1 MLELSEQKTKSM
13 TLDKINLVI
22 STVWREENY
31 LAATLNSL
39 SSEYPIRDDQPVFLV
54 IGSPETAYLALYRS
68 HPGVIVVEMGP
79 NSWAW
84 IKDNKLRHRATWN
97 YHRCLT
103 QCVDG
108 ERGTLILEDDVRF
121 ACGWRLR
128 LDRTLAALENR
139 FGSRFVLSI
148 YDAQNC
154 TSKESPLY
162 AEYTRESFFGT
173 QGVYYPAR
181 VRQGFSKYLRT
192 AGVIANKNHYDY
204 LLRDYLIQE
213 DIPLFATS
221 PSLIQHM
228 GRNTT
233 GLGVWHEAPGF
244 IEDVT
249 AEPIGLP
256 VGRDL

>member
-1 MLELSEQKTKSM
+1 MSEQEIKSV
-13 TLDKINLVI
+13 TLDEINLVI

-31 LAATLNSL
+31 LESTLNSL
-39 SSEYPIRDDQPVFLV
+39 SSEYPISSDQPVSLV
-54 IGSPETAYLALYRS
+54 VGSPVTTHVNRYLP
-68 HPGVIVVEMGP
+68 HPKIRIIEMGP
-79 NSWAW
+79 NAWAW
-84 IKDNKLRHRATWN
+84 IKDNRLRHRATWN

-103 QCVDG
+103 QCTGG

-121 ACGWRLR
+121 AYGWRLR
-128 LDRTLAALENR
+128 LDRTLAALESR
-139 FGSRFVLSI
+139 FGSEFVLTI

-154 TSKESPLY
+154 TPEESSLY
-162 AEYTRESFFGT
+162 ADYQRESFFGT
-173 QGVYYPAR
+173 QGVYYPAK
-181 VRQGFSKYLRT
+181 VRQSFAKYLRMN
-192 AGVIANKNHYDY
+192 GVIANKNHYDY

-244 IEDVT
+244 VEDVT
-249 AEPIGLP
+249 AEPY
-256 VGRDL
+256 